1 MSIATYHK
9 KTIRDIDV
17 RGKRVLVRVDFN
29 VPRDDAGNPTDLTR
43 VNSTLPTLNYLL
55 KRGAHVV
62 LMLSLIH
69 I

>member
-43 VNSTLPTLNYLL
+43 VNSTLPTLN
-55 KRGAHVV
+55 
-62 LMLSLIH
+62 
-69 I
+69 